1 MPVKACRVR
10 SSEACSKTIANR
22 TQTLNQLRTSI
33 TGGDTGVQLKSEL
46 RALTKEQREEV
57 LQSAGLPIQIP
68 PDHALAM
75 KAGLAL
81 PWGKMRVISR
91 YILTH

>member
-10 SSEACSKTIANR
+10 SSEACSKTVANR

-33 TGGDTGVQLKSEL
+33 TGGDSSVQLQSEL
-46 RALTKEQREEV
+46 RALTKEEREKV
-57 LQSAGLPIQIP
+57 LKSAGLPIEIP

-75 KAGLAL
+75 KASLAL
-81 PWGKMRVISR
+81 PWAKMRVISR
-91 YILTH
+91 